1 MVACA
6 EAPALPADHRQGR
19 EGAWEGKRRS
29 GGTAGIRSS
38 GRSQGEAAGK
48 AFISAVWSSTVCPLF
63 LVWFT
68 FWWIHPAVCPLH
80 RRQHLRVPCA
90 TVCTALRSLDS
101 CSRINQN
108 FLFSQS
114 YKRSVAIF
122 KNDLSL
128 KFLSSFPLPHLHL
141 PSCHFSFLALPQHF
155 FLQRWSNPAPTE
167 NTNGVE

>member
-1 MVACA
+1 MLKH
-6 EAPALPADHRQGR
+6 LPFLQITDRGER
-19 EGAWEGKRRS
+19 EHEKEGKRRS
-29 GGTAGIRSS
+29 GGTAGILSS
-38 GRSQGEAAGK
+38 GRSQGEATGTT
-48 AFISAVWSSTVCPLF
+48 FTSTVPSSTVRSLF

-80 RRQHLRVPCA
+80 RRQRLPVPCA
-90 TVCTALRSLDS
+90 TVCTSLTSLYS

-108 FLFSQS
+108 LLFSQG

-141 PSCHFSFLALPQHF
+141 PSHHFSFLALPKHP
-155 FLQRWSNPAPTE
+155 FLQRWSNPTPTE
-167 NTNGVE
+167 NPNDVE